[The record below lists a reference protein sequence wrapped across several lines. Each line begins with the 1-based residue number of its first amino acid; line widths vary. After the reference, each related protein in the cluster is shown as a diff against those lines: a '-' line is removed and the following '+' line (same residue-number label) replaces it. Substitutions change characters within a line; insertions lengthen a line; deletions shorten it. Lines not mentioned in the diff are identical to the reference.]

1 MHPEERQHCLSSA
14 FPANCRDFVIRV
26 LPVLLV
32 AVLLSL
38 PAAADEPRFFIERI
52 EVTGIRW
59 SSENVLLAES
69 RLDPGR
75 TYTEGELRDAMAR
88 IRRLPFVLHTDFR
101 LEKGTEREQYVLVI
115 AVDETSP
122 LFGSLTMARVVIE
135 PARRNLPDPPPG
147 TPPLPVP
154 RRRTHWRNQA
164 TFGGRLFVG
173 ANGVFHA
180 GLEKSGELLEGK
192 ARTTAGYTHYD
203 VFGSGASIAVA
214 VSQEDREYGPF
225 DTFMRARDDFSYAVV
240 AAVPIFSNQS
250 LRASWDRTTF
260 LSSLPAPGGGTEPFR
275 FRHDT
280 MRLSWT
286 YDTTDDPLLPSSGTF
301 VNAGVQLSERR
312 LADRLAQTRD
322 ASAQAVKYW
331 DVTPRHSLLAGA
343 EYETYFGWMQNERRL
358 RVGYSGKLF
367 DRDLTLRWG
376 DLRFDAEAERIW
388 MGVMGRPLES
398 RTTVSGGI
406 SYRNRWGIARFELEY
421 LGWRDLR

>member
-1 MHPEERQHCLSSA
+1 M
-14 FPANCRDFVIRV
+14 IRV

-52 EVTGIRW
+52 EVSGIRW

-101 LEKGTEREQYVLVI
+101 LEKGTLREQYVLVI

-122 LFGSLTMARVVIE
+122 LFGSLAMDRVVIE

-154 RRRTHWRNQA
+154 RRQTHWRNQA
-164 TFGGRLFVG
+164 TFGGRLFLG
-173 ANGVFHA
+173 AKGVFHA
-180 GLEKSGELLEGK
+180 GLEKTGDLLEGNP
-192 ARTTAGYTHYD
+192 RTTAGYTHYD
-203 VFGSGASIAVA
+203 VFGSGASLAVA
-214 VSQEDREYGPF
+214 VSYEDRDYGPF
-225 DTFMRARDDFSYAVV
+225 DTFMRTRDDFSYAVV
-240 AAVPIFSNQS
+240 AAVPLFSNQS

-260 LSSLPAPGGGTEPFR
+260 PSSLPVSGGGDEPFR

-280 MRLSWT
+280 TRLSWT

-312 LADRLAQTRD
+312 LVDRLVQTRD
-322 ASAQAVKYW
+322 VSAQIVKYW

-343 EYETYFGWMQNERRL
+343 EYETFFGWQQNDRRVRL
-358 RVGYSGKLF
+358 GYSGKLL
-367 DRDLTLRWG
+367 DRDLSLRWG
-376 DLRFDAEAERIW
+376 DLRFDAAAERIYY
-388 MGVMGRPLES
+388 GLRGRALES

-406 SYRNRWGIARFELEY
+406 SYRNRWGITRFEIEY
-421 LGWRDLR
+421 LGWRDIR